1 MRTLSRSSSATDSYS
16 VYLTP
21 RAVDDLREVP
31 FPFRRQI
38 NQLFFKLKKNPRPPS
53 VALAGDET
61 CRLPAWSWIIL
72 YEVDESAKSITILA
86 IVS

>member
-1 MRTLSRSSSATDSYS
+1 MASYS
-16 VYLTP
+16 VSLTP
-21 RAVDDLREVP
+21 RAVEDLREIP

-38 NQLFFKLKKNPRPPS
+38 NQLFFKLKKNPRPAAAI
-53 VALAGDET
+53 VAADGT

-72 YEVDESAKSITILA
+72 YDVDDSAGSIIILA